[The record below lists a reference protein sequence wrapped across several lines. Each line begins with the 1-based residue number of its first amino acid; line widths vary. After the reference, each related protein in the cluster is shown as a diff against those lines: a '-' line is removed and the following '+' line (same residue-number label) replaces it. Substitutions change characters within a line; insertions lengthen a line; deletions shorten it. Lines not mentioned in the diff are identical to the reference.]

1 MRRPWPF
8 TKGSMAEQLYYDLH
22 LHSCLSPCGDNDM
35 TPANIAGMAALKGL
49 DVIAL
54 TDHNSCRNCPALLHA
69 AADFE
74 LVALP
79 GMELCTMEEVHV
91 LCLFSDLTN
100 ALNFDAAVYPHILP
114 IDNDEALFG
123 QQIYYNENDAI
134 CGTEPRLLI
143 SATDIPFADVFDF
156 AAQYHGVMIPAH
168 IDKSSTSL
176 LSNLGFVPLGSQF
189 PCFELRCLEHLH
201 RVRQENPYLTHCTVI
216 CDSDAHYL
224 EHIHEPEHT
233 LLCAERTP
241 EAVLA
246 ALAGAP

>member
-1 MRRPWPF
+1 M
-8 TKGSMAEQLYYDLH
+8 TEQLYYDLH

-35 TPANIAGMAALKGL
+35 TPSNIAGMAALKGL

-54 TDHNSCRNCPALLHA
+54 TDHNSCRNCPALLRA
-69 AADFE
+69 AAHFG

-79 GMELCTMEEVHV
+79 GMEMCTMEEVHV
-91 LCLFSDLTN
+91 LCLFANLND
-100 ALNFDAAVYPHILP
+100 ALDFDAAVYPHILP
-114 IDNDEALFG
+114 ISNDEALFG
-123 QQIYYNENDAI
+123 QQLYYHENDAV

-156 AAQYHGVMIPAH
+156 AARYHGLMIPAH

-176 LSNLGFVPLGSQF
+176 LSNLGFVPPGSQF
-189 PCFELRCLEHLH
+189 SCFELQRMENLH
-201 RVRQENPYLTHCTVI
+201 RVRRDNPYLEHCTVI

-246 ALAGAP
+246 ALTSAP